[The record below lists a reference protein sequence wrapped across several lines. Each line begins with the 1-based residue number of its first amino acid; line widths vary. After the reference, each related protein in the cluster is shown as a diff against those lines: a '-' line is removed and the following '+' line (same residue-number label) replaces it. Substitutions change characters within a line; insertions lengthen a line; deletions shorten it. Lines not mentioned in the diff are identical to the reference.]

1 MDLRLTEAE
10 TAFRA
15 EVREFL
21 QTAQP
26 QSLRRKMELGQMP
39 SREDLVGWHRILE
52 TKGWAA
58 PMWPVEWGGAGWNVV
73 QFYIFSE
80 ELLRTPAL
88 PPHPHVNQIGPVI
101 ATFGSE
107 DMKRRFLKKIRTM
120 EYYFCSGL
128 SEPGAGS
135 DLAALKTQA
144 VLDGDHYVVN
154 GQKLWTTLAHHA
166 NWMYALVRTDPR
178 AKKQQG
184 ISFLLIDMTTP
195 GISVRPLD
203 TLTGARSVNEVFFD
217 NVRVP
222 VENRIG
228 EENRGWTYIKH
239 TLGVERM
246 TQAKI
251 GSSKGKVAFAKQL
264 AATAMTE
271 HGPLSENVRFRQKL
285 AEIEVDLKALEM
297 TNLRMVD
304 HSMKHGGGNQDPK
317 MSILKLG
324 GSLLHQATLEIL
336 MEVAGPQAMARQ
348 VAFLE
353 AMSDDI
359 ETIGPKWAATIPLNY
374 YHGRAASIF
383 GGSNE
388 IQHNILA
395 KAALGL

>member
-1 MDLRLTEAE
+1 MDLHLTTDEL
-10 TAFRA
+10 AFRN
-15 EVREFL
+15 EVRAFL
-21 QTAQP
+21 GTAQP
-26 QSLRRKMELGQMP
+26 ESIRRKMLLGQLP
-39 SREDLVGWHRILE
+39 SREDIVQWHEILE
-52 TKGWAA
+52 TRGWAA

-73 QFYIFSE
+73 QFYIFTE
-80 ELLRTPAL
+80 ELLQTPAL

-101 ATFGSE
+101 ATFGTE

-120 EYYFCSGL
+120 DYFFCSGL

-144 VLDGDHYVVN
+144 VRDGDHYIVN
-154 GQKLWTTLAHHA
+154 GQKLWTTLGHVA
-166 NWMYALVRTDPR
+166 NWMYALVRTDTR

-184 ISFLLIDMTTP
+184 ISFLLIDMDTP
-195 GISVRPLD
+195 GISVRPVI
-203 TLTGARSVNEVFFD
+203 TLTGARQVNEVFFD

-246 TQAKI
+246 TQARI
-251 GSSKGKVAFAKQL
+251 GSSKGKVLMARQL
-264 AATAMTE
+264 ASGMMT
-271 HGPLSENVRFRQKL
+271 GQGTLSENARFREKL
-285 AEIEVDLKALEM
+285 AAIEVDLKALEM
-297 TNLRMVD
+297 TSLRMVD
-304 HSMKHGGGNQDPK
+304 QSMKHGGGNQDPK

-324 GSLLHQATLEIL
+324 GSELHQAVLEIL
-336 MEVAGPQAMARQ
+336 MEIAGPQAMPRQ
-348 VAFLE
+348 VAFYE
-353 AMSDDI
+353 ADCADI
-359 ETIGPKWAATIPLNY
+359 ETIGPQWAATIPLNY

-395 KAALGL
+395 KAVLGL